1 MKKLRITECRDLGTI
16 ELTDKVTISDPCYD
30 DDTWCIAEFDKVK
43 PGTYKCQALLVDE
56 GDWGIR
62 VAELTVAHEDNR
74 KPINKL
80 AARVGVDSGQM
91 GIYDNDYFS
100 STRNNEEWYKNVC
113 QITIDEDAG
122 CLGDKAVVSS
132 SGYGDGMYDVLVAKE
147 KGIITGIKVKFI

>member
-16 ELTDKVTISDPCYD
+16 ELSEKVVISDPCYGE
-30 DDTWCIAEFDKVK
+30 DTWCTAEFDKVK
-43 PGTYKCQALLVDE
+43 PGTYKCQALFVDE

-62 VAELTVAHEDNR
+62 VAELIVTHEDNR

-91 GIYDNDYFS
+91 GIYDSDYFS
-100 STRNNEEWYKNVC
+100 STRDNEEWYKNVC
-113 QITIDEDAG
+113 QITDEEAG
-122 CLGDKAVVSS
+122 CLGDKAVVSL

-147 KGIITGIKVKFI
+147 KGVITGIKVKFI